1 MSSYLF
7 SCIHCKDKIMGK
19 NSYYE
24 GELDENGKAH
34 GSGKLKYANGSEY
47 VGQFVDGKRHGQGM
61 IKFAYGD
68 KYEGEFKDDKR
79 DGKGTFKKAD
89 GSVVYEG
96 EYKDEKIDGKG
107 TYKWADGSVYEGE
120 YKGGKI
126 DGKGT
131 YTRASGSVYEGEYK
145 GGKKDGKGKL
155 KMVDDGSVYEGEF
168 KDNKRDGKG
177 TFKMVD
183 GSVYEGEF
191 KDGRYNGAGTLRE
204 SNGILFKTIYNQ
216 GNLVSRKRCV
226 SSGDI
231 TAIYGALSSR
241 PPDTNVDVCGFVPF
255 YEYDTT
261 CQLCSNEFLT
271 DIYTMNE
278 DDKKRLPVLG
288 SCNHVSCLGCVLK
301 WQ

>member
-1 MSSYLF
+1 
-7 SCIHCKDKIMGK
+7 
-19 NSYYE
+19 
-24 GELDENGKAH
+24 
-34 GSGKLKYANGSEY
+34 LK
-47 VGQFVDGKRHGQGM
+47 K
-61 IKFAYGD
+61 
-68 KYEGEFKDDKR
+68 
-79 DGKGTFKKAD
+79 
-89 GSVVYEG
+89 
-96 EYKDEKIDGKG
+96 
-107 TYKWADGSVYEGE
+107 ADGSVYEGE
-120 YKGGKI
+120 FKGGAKNGKGTYKRASGSVYEGESKDNKRDGKGTYKWTDGSVYEGEFKDNKK

-131 YTRASGSVYEGEYK
+131 YTWASGSVYEGEFKGGKKDGKGKFKMVDGSMYEGEYK

-155 KMVDDGSVYEGEF
+155 KMVD
-168 KDNKRDGKG
+168 
-177 TFKMVD
+177 

-191 KDGRYNGAGTLRE
+191 KDGIYNCAGTLRE

-231 TAIYGALSSR
+231 TAIYGALSSP

-255 YEYDTT
+255 YEYDTA

-271 DIYTMNE
+271 DMYTMKE

-301 WQ
+301 WQREAPKVHGRLRGSIDCMNCRKPAAFCPAKPQFHRFLIDLLSRNIPVSSDRDLVR